1 MGGMENFSINELGGL
16 ITVIAGALA
25 TILFTLQ
32 KSSCTEIGCCGCHCK
47 RDPELVRKAQNDGV
61 TPRPRPAPQPKKDD
75 KKPKDEENDSEL
87 GKLV

>member
-25 TILFTLQ
+25 TILFAVQ

-47 RDPELVRKAQNDGV
+47 RDPELIRKAQNDGV
-61 TPRPRPAPQPKKDD
+61 TPRPAPKKDD
-75 KKPKDEENDSEL
+75 KKPKKEEEDVEL
-87 GKLV
+87 DKLV

>member
-25 TILFTLQ
+25 TILFALQ

-47 RDPELVRKAQNDGV
+47 RDPELVRKAQNDGT
-61 TPRPRPAPQPKKDD
+61 TPRPRPANKKGD
-75 KKPKDEENDSEL
+75 KKPKEKEEDVEL
-87 GKLV
+87 DKLV

>member
-25 TILFTLQ
+25 TILFALQ

-61 TPRPRPAPQPKKDD
+61 TPRPRPAPKKDD
-75 KKPKDEENDSEL
+75 KKPKDEENVEL
-87 GKLV
+87 DKLV

>member
-25 TILFTLQ
+25 TILFAVQ

-47 RDPELVRKAQNDGV
+47 RDPELIRKAQNDGV
-61 TPRPRPAPQPKKDD
+61 TPRPSPKKDD
-75 KKPKDEENDSEL
+75 KKPKKEEEDVEL
-87 GKLV
+87 DKLV